1 MKKMF
6 RSSDHK
12 VFAGICGGLGE
23 LYSIDPKLVRLLFV
37 FIGLVTG
44 IIPLLI
50 TYAVAWIV
58 LPERNTS

>member
-12 VFAGICGGLGE
+12 VLAGICGGLGE